1 MAAHNEYYV
10 EFMANTI
17 QHLYSLSMAR
27 EMQKGHVCTYHTL
40 YNKVFTKLLITYKSQ
55 KWLYQLAV
63 RPFKYHWEVGM

>member
-17 QHLYSLSMAR
+17 QHLYSLCMAR

-55 KWLYQLAV
+55 K
-63 RPFKYHWEVGM
+63 